1 MKRGGQMIL
10 LGDGFVFL
18 ENLSMVQSKQIRYVV
33 RTLISVCCMMFLYVL
48 FFCFFEFSS
57 SALAEEAVFSG
68 VGNSVYFFKDG
79 AFVRYQKG
87 ASQPDQG
94 YPKPINKKTWPG
106 LSRYRMDITAAMRVD
121 DDAYFFLS
129 DGRYIKYD
137 LKGLSVHNGYPRIVS
152 NDNWS
157 GLATY
162 AKDISAAIRYND
174 TYAYFFLSD
183 GRYLLYNLQKQQMS
197 SDSPQSFD
205 GSEWRGIELGN
216 AHIQSMF
223 SWNNGKI
230 YCFLSNQSYLRF
242 DRYDRAFESGYPRN
256 ISEETWP
263 GLEFWDKPRISIRTK
278 KWNGELIKTKTRV
291 AFVLPRRMLG
301 PITTGPKSQENGRY
315 LSVDPFLSASSST
328 AEKKNIFTLYP
339 IEKRQEEGLQNNHP
353 GVYQKV
359 IIQAKNGMFLG
370 VSQAHGGLLRA
381 DREQSDATVFIMDQ
395 TWGDRVA
402 LHVYQRNF
410 QWKNRSAIPMVS
422 RYLSTYFYS
431 YGDHTYGSINP
442 EGSITA
448 GTLLDMY
455 LVSQ

>member
-1 MKRGGQMIL
+1 
-10 LGDGFVFL
+10 
-18 ENLSMVQSKQIRYVV
+18 
-33 RTLISVCCMMFLYVL
+33 
-48 FFCFFEFSS
+48 
-57 SALAEEAVFSG
+57 
-68 VGNSVYFFKDG
+68 
-79 AFVRYQKG
+79 
-87 ASQPDQG
+87 
-94 YPKPINKKTWPG
+94 
-106 LSRYRMDITAAMRVD
+106 MDITAAMNVD

-137 LKGLSVHNGYPRIVS
+137 LKDFFMEKGYPRTVS

-157 GLATY
+157 GLASH
-162 AKDISAAIRYND
+162 AKDISAVLRYNE

-216 AHIQSMF
+216 AHIQSIF

-230 YCFLSNQSYLRF
+230 YCFLSNQNYLRF
-242 DRYDRAFESGYPRN
+242 DRYDRAFEPGYPRT

-263 GLEFWDKPRISIRTK
+263 GLDFWDKPHISIRTK
-278 KWNGELIKTKTRV
+278 KWSGAPIKNKTRV

-301 PITTGPKSQENGRY
+301 PITTGPKSQENGLY
-315 LSVDPFLSASSST
+315 LSVDPFLSATSST
-328 AEKKNIFTLYP
+328 VDKKNIFTLYS
-339 IEKRQEEGLQNNHP
+339 IDKKQEEGLQKNHP
-353 GVYQKV
+353 GSYQKV
-359 IIQAKNGMFLG
+359 IIQANNGMFLG

-402 LHVYQRNF
+402 LHIYQRNY

-455 LVSQ
+455 LVGK